1 MLLTAVEFVELV
13 DFAFL
18 GNLSTSTQTHHHT
31 RNQNHDNHNRREML
45 LGASSSVRHDRQ
57 RRSPTV
63 ITWASNHKR
72 RNADVC
78 VGSSSPSLSWM
89 IFLVIALSNFVVKQP
104 ECVPSELGETIG
116 PLLQIKGLQTSVE
129 KRFAVDIHVQLSKAH
144 THKRQMF
151 EPSTRATRFKS
162 ILNLISLQQEDK
174 ETHTTKVMRAQPVSR
189 SSHSRASSAASDGT
203 NKVHVGWSRARRVPQ
218 DQPEHT
224 LLATVHSSVG
234 AGAFLRECGDGL
246 GLMFHLFLVD
256 VVAPGANERHRRCAP
271 CEVLGSNPQTA
282 LSS

>member
-1 MLLTAVEFVELV
+1 M
-13 DFAFL
+13 
-18 GNLSTSTQTHHHT
+18 
-31 RNQNHDNHNRREML
+31 
-45 LGASSSVRHDRQ
+45 RHDRR

-116 PLLQIKGLQTSVE
+116 PLLQIKGLQASVE

-144 THKRQMF
+144 THKRQCLNQALVPHVLNLYSTSLANNKKTKRLTQRSSCAHSRF
-151 EPSTRATRFKS
+151 PAARSAGLTRLRATAPTRCTAAGLGHAVYLRISLSTRCSQPCTGA
-162 ILNLISLQQEDK
+162 SLK
-174 ETHTTKVMRAQPVSR
+174 
-189 SSHSRASSAASDGT
+189 
-203 NKVHVGWSRARRVPQ
+203 
-218 DQPEHT
+218 
-224 LLATVHSSVG
+224 
-234 AGAFLRECGDGL
+234 ECGDGL
-246 GLMFHLFLVD
+246 GLMFHLFLGD
-256 VVAPGANERHRRCAP
+256 LVAPGANERHRRCAP

-282 LSS
+282 LGQLDTNLGPPADPPTTRAVTCRARRTTGQGVS